1 MKKCKHDKVYA
12 NYTLTS
18 EPPQYPWICR
28 ICKERGTDRGDPIIP
43 SDYDRLVREAK
54 CSDQ

>member
-28 ICKERGTDRGDPIIP
+28 KCKERGTDRGDPITP